1 MGHVEDRWFRTVAGP
16 DDKPV
21 RVKTPLYGKGLR
33 YRVRYLGP
41 GGRER
46 SKSFPD
52 RQKKAADD
60 YLTDIESKRLRGSF
74 VDPVAGRITFAEY
87 AQRWIEQQT
96 FDEPTREVTER
107 RLRRHIIPKLGDLEL
122 ASMRPEHIRQFDRSL
137 QVAGLSDAF
146 RSIAFS
152 NVSSILN
159 AAVDDDRITKNPCR
173 ARSAKPAKLRSIRV
187 VPWEIEQV
195 EALRSN
201 LPRRYKILID
211 LGAGCGMRQGEILG
225 LAVDDID
232 FEKQIIRVRRQIR
245 IVRAKLVFAEPKG
258 RKTREV
264 PLPSSVAE
272 RLREHIA
279 EFSPR
284 PIALPWETPSGKPG
298 AAHLV
303 ILGVHGGAVNRG
315 DLNKK
320 VWWPAATRSGIPQD
334 RKNGMH
340 ALRHFYASTLL
351 DAGESIK
358 ALASY
363 LGHADPGFTLR
374 TYTHLMPS
382 SEERTR
388 KAIDQAFGHRP
399 ASRPDDG
406 LVPTGTGQA
415 AA

>member
-1 MGHVEDRWFRTVAGP
+1 LDRT
-16 DDKPV
+16 
-21 RVKTPLYGKGLR
+21 
-33 YRVRYLGP
+33 
-41 GGRER
+41 
-46 SKSFPD
+46 
-52 RQKKAADD
+52 
-60 YLTDIESKRLRGSF
+60 
-74 VDPVAGRITFAEY
+74 
-87 AQRWIEQQT
+87 T

-107 RLRRHIIPKLGDLEL
+107 RLRRHIIPQLGPLEL
-122 ASMRPEHIRQFDRSL
+122 ASIRPEHIRQFDRSL
-137 QVAGLSDAF
+137 QVAGLSDGF
-146 RSIAFS
+146 PSVAFS
-152 NVSSILN
+152 NVSSIFN
-159 AAVDDDRITKNPCR
+159 AAVDDDRITKNPCK
-173 ARSAKPAKLRSIRV
+173 ARSAKPPKLRSVRV
-187 VPWEIEQV
+187 VPWRLEQV
-195 EALRSN
+195 VALRSN
-201 LPRRYKILID
+201 LSQRYRILID
-211 LGAGCGMRQGEILG
+211 LGGGCGMRQGEVLG
-225 LAVDDID
+225 LAADDID
-232 FEKQIIRVRRQIR
+232 FDREIIRVRRQIR

-279 EFSPR
+279 EFPPR
-284 PIALPWETPSGKPG
+284 SIALPWETPQGKPV
-298 AAHLV
+298 AADL
-303 ILGVHGGAVNRG
+303 IIYGVHGEAINRG

-320 VWWPAATRSGIPQD
+320 VWWPAATKSGIPQD

-358 ALASY
+358 ALANY

-388 KAIDQAFGHRP
+388 KAIDQAFSGRS

-406 LVPTGTGQA
+406 LDPPAAEEA